1 LTDDEFKAV
10 FKGIEAYHSE
20 GLNLINW
27 RAILSAPVG
36 RETHSFM
43 GMFPRIVSKTFI
55 TIDIFVLFI
64 LEKERAFDNR

>member
-1 LTDDEFKAV
+1 MPTSDEFKAV

-36 RETHSFM
+36 RETQSFM
-43 GMFPRIVSKTFI
+43 GMFPRIVSK
-55 TIDIFVLFI
+55 
-64 LEKERAFDNR
+64 